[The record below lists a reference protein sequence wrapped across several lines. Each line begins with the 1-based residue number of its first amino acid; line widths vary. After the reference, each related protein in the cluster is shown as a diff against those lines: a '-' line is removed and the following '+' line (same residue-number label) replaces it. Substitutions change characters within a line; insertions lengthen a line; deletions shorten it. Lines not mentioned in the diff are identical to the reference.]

1 VVATK
6 DNMVIEKKV
15 IDKEIYFYN
24 KKLRGEI
31 RSFSNK
37 III

>member
-15 IDKEIYFYN
+15 IDKEIYFDN
-24 KKLRGEI
+24 KKIRGKI